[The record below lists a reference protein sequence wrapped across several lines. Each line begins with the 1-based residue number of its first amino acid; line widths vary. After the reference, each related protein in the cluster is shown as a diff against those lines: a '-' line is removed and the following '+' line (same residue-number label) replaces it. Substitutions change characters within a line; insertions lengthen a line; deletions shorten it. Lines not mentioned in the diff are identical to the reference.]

1 MSSDLTSIAR
11 SFLAGSES
19 LDDYLAFFA
28 EDCVYK
34 VANQPPVEGKPALSE
49 SAARF
54 RSMVKRVQHDILSL
68 HAIGD
73 RVICE
78 ITAHYTRNDGSVVSL
93 PCLDIFTF
101 SGSKIKRLQVF
112 VDLSPVFAP

>member
-1 MSSDLTSIAR
+1 MSLDLASIAKK
-11 SFLAGSES
+11 FLAGSES
-19 LDDYLAFFA
+19 LDDYLAFFS
-28 EDCVYK
+28 EDCIYK
-34 VANQPPVEGKPALSE
+34 VANQPSIEGKEALSA

-68 HAIGD
+68 YCVDD

-101 SGSKIKRLQVF
+101 SGTHIKCLQVF